1 MYTVDECAVTFYFQL
16 VLSTERQPSFVSF
29 TPLLFLYQKPC
40 MNVVIMFV
48 KLEKK
53 VYIKISSYGTQ
64 LMSQCAI
71 YESIKDSQIP
81 AYTQAN
87 WKLYF
92 YLLQNYCMFREY
104 SDFQVTQVI
113 SMFRTLLSIN
123 SLSLFHHN
131 AKSLLILTLYSKLL
145 SLVFVNI
152 YM

>member
-1 MYTVDECAVTFYFQL
+1 MV
-16 VLSTERQPSFVSF
+16 
-29 TPLLFLYQKPC
+29 
-40 MNVVIMFV
+40 
-48 KLEKK
+48 
-53 VYIKISSYGTQ
+53 TQ

-113 SMFRTLLSIN
+113 SMFRTLLSIVISPQCQIVAHSN
-123 SLSLFHHN
+123 
-131 AKSLLILTLYSKLL
+131 
-145 SLVFVNI
+145 VVQ
-152 YM
+152 